1 MLHMVEFIAIVVAIL
16 LSGFFSGSEIGFVS
30 ANRLRLEIKSRQET
44 LSGKYLQFF
53 VRNPETYLS
62 TTLVGNNIVNV
73 AYATLMTLF
82 LAAPITALWTGYFAS
97 EPSELIVLAF
107 QTITASVV
115 ILIFGEIIPKSI
127 FRIHADNLVSVVAVP
142 IRWTHV
148 LLRPL
153 IWISNL
159 LALKIVRIFQPD
171 SETVQEFF
179 RREDMEMIFREIA
192 IDGESQFDEDDSEIL
207 SNVLE
212 LSTMRVRESM
222 IPRTEIVAV
231 EKESS
236 IEDVLN
242 AFVTSGYS
250 KIPVYSGNIDNIV
263 GVVFAYDLFKRP
275 KTLDEIIRPVKHVP
289 SSQKSTDLLSEF
301 KRLNISM
308 AVVIDEY
315 GGTAGLVTIEDLIEE
330 VVGDIQDEYDDE
342 ETIMKRLPNNS
353 FILSGDVD
361 IDDLEEEF
369 PEIGLKGEDCEFETI
384 AGYVINAIGRIPK
397 VGEEVLIGNHKIL
410 ITKAKP
416 TRIEIIKLT
425 LLDEQS
431 LS

>member
-1 MLHMVEFIAIVVAIL
+1 MIEFIAIAVAVM

-30 ANRLRLEIKSRQET
+30 ANRLRLEIKSRQEN
-44 LSGKYLQFF
+44 LSGTYLQYF
-53 VRNPETYLS
+53 VRNPETFLS

-73 AYATLMTLF
+73 AYATLMTIF
-82 LAAPITALWTGYFAS
+82 LAAPITGVWGYYFGV
-97 EPSELIVLAF
+97 EPTDLVVLAI
-107 QTITASVV
+107 QTIVASVV

-127 FRIHADNLVSVVAVP
+127 FRVHADSLVSLVAVP
-142 IRWTHV
+142 IRWTNV
-148 LLRPL
+148 ILRPL
-153 IWISNL
+153 IWFANAV
-159 LALKIVRIFQPD
+159 ALKLVRFFQPD
-171 SETVQEFF
+171 SDTVQEFF
-179 RREDMEMIFREIA
+179 RREDMELIFREIA
-192 IDGESQFDEDDSEIL
+192 VDEESQFDEDDSEIL
-207 SNVLE
+207 TNVLE

-275 KTLDEIIRPVKHVP
+275 ETLDEIIRPVKHVP

-301 KRLNISM
+301 RRLNISM

-342 ETIMKRLPNNS
+342 ETIMKRLPNNT
-353 FILSGDVD
+353 FILSGDVE

-369 PEIGLKGEDCEFETI
+369 PEIGLISEDCEFETI
-384 AGYVINAIGRIPK
+384 AGYVIHAIGRIPK
-397 VGEEVLIGNHKIL
+397 VGEEVLIGNHKIM

-416 TRIEIIKLT
+416 TRIEIIRLT
-425 LLDEQS
+425 LLDENAIP
-431 LS
+431 

>member
-1 MLHMVEFIAIVVAIL
+1 MIEFIAIAVAVM

-30 ANRLRLEIKSRQET
+30 ANRLRLEIKSRQEN
-44 LSGKYLQFF
+44 LSGKYLQYF
-53 VRNPETYLS
+53 VRNPETFLS

-73 AYATLMTLF
+73 AYATLMTIF
-82 LAAPITALWTGYFAS
+82 LAAPITGVWGYYFDV
-97 EPSELIVLAF
+97 EPTDLVVLAI
-107 QTITASVV
+107 QTVVASVV

-127 FRIHADNLVSVVAVP
+127 FRVHADSLVSLVAVP
-142 IRWTHV
+142 IRWTNV
-148 LLRPL
+148 ILRPL
-153 IWISNL
+153 IWFANAV
-159 LALKIVRIFQPD
+159 ALKLVRFLQPD
-171 SETVQEFF
+171 SDTVQEFF
-179 RREDMEMIFREIA
+179 RREDMELIFREIA
-192 IDGESQFDEDDSEIL
+192 VDEESQFDEDDSEIL
-207 SNVLE
+207 TNVLE

-275 KTLDEIIRPVKHVP
+275 ETLVEIIRPVKHVP

-301 KRLNISM
+301 RRLNISM

-342 ETIMKRLPNNS
+342 ETIMKRLPNNT
-353 FILSGDVD
+353 FILSGDVE

-369 PEIGLKGEDCEFETI
+369 PEIGLFSEDCEFETI
-384 AGYVINAIGRIPK
+384 AGYVIHAIGRIPK
-397 VGEEVLIGNHKIL
+397 VGEEVLIGNHKIM

-416 TRIEIIKLT
+416 TRIEIIRLT
-425 LLDEQS
+425 LLDENAIP
-431 LS
+431 